1 MSANSLAAPRR
12 VSAICRGQRSNVE
25 RIRPRSLQ
33 QPEIC
38 TRCSWWGSDPAAL
51 LRQHGSKVTAQRL
64 AVLRAVT
71 AQPHISADVV
81 YEVVRADIGT
91 TSRRSVAD
99 AGYLIDEAEVIYWGD
114 CPSCHRA
121 TEGA

>member
-1 MSANSLAAPRR
+1 L
-12 VSAICRGQRSNVE
+12 VGV
-25 RIRPRSLQ
+25 
-33 QPEIC
+33 
-38 TRCSWWGSDPAAL
+38 DPAAL
-51 LRQHGSKVTAQRL
+51 LRQHGFQVTAQRL

-81 YEVVRADIGT
+81 YEVVRAGIGT
-91 TSRRSVAD
+91 TSRRSVYD

-114 CPSCHRA
+114 RPRFHRA